1 MKALLLTLLT
11 LTLLADDPK
20 SGDTTEAFLNVNSQ
34 SSSIR
39 YEMRYAGTDNFIG
52 SPVDGYEEPIC
63 YLTKEAAIA
72 VQKVQASLQKEGQTL
87 RVYDCFRPQRA
98 VDHFVRWAKELNDT
112 KMKSAYYPGVN
123 KKELFK
129 LGYIAAKSGHSR
141 GSTLD
146 LTIDGLDMGTPFD
159 FFDPRS
165 HTESDA
171 VTKEQHKNRM
181 RLKKVMEENGFQNY
195 AEEWWHF
202 TLKDEPFKERYFDF
216 SIKQ

>member
-34 SSSIR
+34 SPSIR

-216 SIKQ
+216 AIKQ